1 VSRCHAQ
8 WPPRGPPMDCS
19 SAAWCPLAVDDQFSG
34 CHVKQTVGGIGSDIV
49 GDSGQGYV
57 RRIDCVRMAQKRNP
71 DAELVI
77 DEPKESNDSQ
87 RP

>member
-1 VSRCHAQ
+1 
-8 WPPRGPPMDCS
+8 MI
-19 SAAWCPLAVDDQFSG
+19 
-34 CHVKQTVGGIGSDIV
+34 TVRVYQVGKWRWRVISGSDIV
-49 GDSGQGYV
+49 GDSSQGYV

-77 DEPKESNDSQ
+77 DEPRESNDSQ

>member
-1 VSRCHAQ
+1 MSKWIAI
-8 WPPRGPPMDCS
+8 
-19 SAAWCPLAVDDQFSG
+19 SG
-34 CHVKQTVGGIGSDIV
+34 SGIV

-57 RRIDCVRMAQKRNP
+57 RRIDCVPMAQKRNP

-77 DEPKESNDSQ
+77 DEPKESNNSQ